1 MRYFTAAVVLFFALA
16 APALAAEPMELS
28 YTTAQTITLPYNFE
42 PRPIIEPP
50 NELPINFI
58 DVEFINNVGSYA
70 LTVFTILD
78 QYQVLAIFVV
88 IMLAL
93 SALWWL
99 YTFVTGKP
107 VRADTLE
114 LSSGLDRWEELE
126 TTEDSGLP
134 TDWGYIPSDDYREAR
149 NALDYVIRNSRKL
162 RF

>member
-1 MRYFTAAVVLFFALA
+1 MKLFFAVLLFFSLA
-16 APALAAEPMELS
+16 TPALAAEPMELS
-28 YTTAQTITLPYNFE
+28 YTTAQTVTLPYNFT

-50 NELPINFI
+50 NELPINFVNV
-58 DVEFINNVGSYA
+58 DFINNVGSYA

-107 VRADTLE
+107 ARADTLE

-126 TTEDSGLP
+126 TTEDSGIP
-134 TDWGYIPSDDYREAR
+134 TDWGYIPSDDYGEAR
-149 NALDYVIRNSRKL
+149 NALEYIISNSRKL